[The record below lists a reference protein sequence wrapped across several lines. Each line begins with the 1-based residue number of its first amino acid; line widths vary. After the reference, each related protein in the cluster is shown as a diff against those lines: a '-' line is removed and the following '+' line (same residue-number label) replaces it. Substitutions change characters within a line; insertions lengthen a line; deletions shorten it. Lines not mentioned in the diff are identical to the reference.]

1 MSTPSSLPRSAGS
14 ARSGPHRTGGKSRR
28 AAAIVLALVLGAV
41 SASCGSGKSASS
53 APHRDTVTVV
63 LDWTP
68 NTNHSGIYLARA
80 KGWYRAAGLDV
91 KVVEPGDTPSLEILG
106 AGKADV
112 AVSVQEELIPARAKG
127 LPVVSIGAVIQH
139 NTSSLLSL
147 RSAGIA
153 QPADLAGHTY
163 GGFGGLLEKA
173 LVKTITKCGGGDPDK
188 VRFVDVGNADYRIGL
203 QRHQYDVVWIFDGWD
218 GIRLADV
225 DKLAVNRIPFR
236 AERSCIP
243 DWYTP
248 LLATSESMIRARPDV
263 LKRFMAATRR
273 GYQDAMRDPQ
283 AAADALMKAAP
294 ELDRA
299 LVDRSAHYLAT
310 RYADDPATWG
320 HQDRQ
325 VWSRFAEFLHQ
336 AGLTDTA
343 IDVDR
348 AYTNR
353 FLPDQP

>member
-1 MSTPSSLPRSAGS
+1 MSRTTARSLKRGPRQTGFSLQRTVGVLVILALSAMAAACAGS
-14 ARSGPHRTGGKSRR
+14 RG
-28 AAAIVLALVLGAV
+28 AASTAKLD
-41 SASCGSGKSASS
+41 K
-53 APHRDTVTVV
+53 VTVV

-80 KGWYRAAGLDV
+80 KGWYRTAGLDV
-91 KVVEPGDTPSLEILG
+91 KVIEPGDTPSLEILG

-112 AVSVQEELIPARAKG
+112 AISVQEELVPARAKG

-139 NTSSLLSL
+139 NTSSLVSL

-153 QPADLAGHTY
+153 KPADLPGHTY

-173 LVKTITKCGGGDPDK
+173 LIKKFATCGGGDPAK

-218 GIRLADV
+218 GIRLADL
-225 DKLAVNRIPFR
+225 DKLPVNRIPFI
-236 AERSCIP
+236 AHTDCIP

-248 LLATSESMIRARPDV
+248 LVATSEKMIHARPGV
-263 LKRFMAATRR
+263 LKRFMAATSR
-273 GYQDAMRDPQ
+273 GYQAAMRDPS
-283 AAADALMKAAP
+283 AAAVALMKAAP
-294 ELDRA
+294 ELDRN
-299 LVDRSAHYLAT
+299 LVERSARYLAT
-310 RYADDPATWG
+310 RYAAVPDEWG

-325 VWSRFAEFLHQ
+325 VWTRFVAFLRDS
-336 AGLTDTA
+336 GLIDKP
-343 IDVDR
+343 IDVDQ

-353 FLPDQP
+353 FLPSVR

>member
-1 MSTPSSLPRSAGS
+1 MSRPTDRALKRQPRHTGFRLQRTVAVAVVLVLSSI
-14 ARSGPHRTGGKSRR
+14 
-28 AAAIVLALVLGAV
+28 AAA
-41 SASCGSGKSASS
+41 CGGTGHTSSS
-53 APHRDTVTVV
+53 AKLDKVTVV

-80 KGWYRAAGLDV
+80 RGWYRRAGLDV
-91 KVVEPGDTPSLEILG
+91 NVIEPGDTPSLEILG

-112 AVSVQEELIPARAKG
+112 AISVQEELVPARAKG

-147 RSAGIA
+147 RSSGIVG
-153 QPADLAGHTY
+153 PGDLPGHTY

-173 LVKTITKCGGGDPDK
+173 LIKKFASCGGGDPAK

-225 DKLAVNRIPFR
+225 DKLAVNRIPFN
-236 AERSCIP
+236 AHTNCIP

-248 LLATSESMIRARPDV
+248 LVATSESMIHTRPDV
-263 LKRFMAATRR
+263 LKRFMAATSR
-273 GYQDAMRDPQ
+273 GYQAAMRDPG
-283 AAADALMKAAP
+283 AAAAALMEAAP
-294 ELDRA
+294 ELDRN
-299 LVDRSAHYLAT
+299 LVERSARYLAT
-310 RYADDPATWG
+310 RYAADPARWG

-325 VWSRFAEFLHQ
+325 VWTRFVAFLRES
-336 AGLTDTA
+336 GLIDRP
-343 IDVDR
+343 IDVDQ
-348 AYTNR
+348 AFTNR
-353 FLPDQP
+353 FLPNR